1 MIVLDSSALLAW
13 IYREPGHERV
23 FAAIPHAAMTT
34 VNLTE
39 VLSRF
44 VRDGRE
50 LTEVGREIAKFPI
63 EWVDFN
69 RALATMAAGLMS
81 ETQPHGLSLGDR
93 ACIAL
98 GISRRAVV
106 MTADPG
112 WAKLNLDVKVE
123 LIR

>member
-1 MIVLDSSALLAW
+1 VIVLDSSALLAW

-23 FAAIPHAAMTT
+23 FAAIPHSAMTT
-34 VNLTE
+34 VNLAE

-44 VRDGRE
+44 VRDGRD
-50 LTEVGREIAKFPI
+50 VADIGREFAKFPI

-69 RALATMAAGLMS
+69 RTLATMAAGLTP

-98 GISRRAVV
+98 GISRRAIV
-106 MTADPG
+106 MTADRV
-112 WAKLNLDVKVE
+112 WARLKLDVEIEV
-123 LIR
+123 IR

>member
-23 FAAIPHAAMTT
+23 FAAIPEAAMTT
-34 VNLTE
+34 VNLAE

-44 VRDGRE
+44 VRDGRD
-50 LTEVGREIAKFPI
+50 LADVGREIAKFPI

-69 RALATMAAGLMS
+69 RTLATMTAELMAK
-81 ETQPHGLSLGDR
+81 TRPHGLSLGDR

-98 GISRRAVV
+98 GVSRRAVV
-106 MTADPG
+106 MTADRA
-112 WAKLNLDVKVE
+112 WARLDLDVRIE